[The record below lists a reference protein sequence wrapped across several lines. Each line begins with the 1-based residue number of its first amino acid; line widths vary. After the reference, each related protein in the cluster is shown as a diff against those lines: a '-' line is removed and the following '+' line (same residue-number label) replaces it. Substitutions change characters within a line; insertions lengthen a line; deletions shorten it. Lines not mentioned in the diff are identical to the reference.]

1 MWVLNDGEK
10 QRFAELAIPVVVEDS
25 TRVQKCAEKE
35 LELRSFKGQDSE
47 GSARRCTRSLSTSR
61 SIGFVLVA
69 KWTLS
74 RSAFCGWGCYQSA
87 KDYCFTGMAVLG
99 VASPSGPPVRDAK
112 FPVGKEPFLKLVLD
126 ANIEARMGTYMQ
138 EFSLSDLRVKVDIVT
153 LLEPMSHRHAP
164 PIPVM
169 LVTGDGG
176 IQTDL
181 VYFDILRT
189 FVLSVDL
196 EYSITRKD
204 IVSSTGGGHSMIS
217 GSYAR

>member
-47 GSARRCTRSLSTSR
+47 GSARRLLFAAGGVIKVQKTTALLEWP
-61 SIGFVLVA
+61 F
-69 KWTLS
+69 
-74 RSAFCGWGCYQSA
+74 SA
-87 KDYCFTGMAVLG
+87 LH
-99 VASPSGPPVRDAK
+99 RL
-112 FPVGKEPFLKLVLD
+112 VGKEPFLKLVLD